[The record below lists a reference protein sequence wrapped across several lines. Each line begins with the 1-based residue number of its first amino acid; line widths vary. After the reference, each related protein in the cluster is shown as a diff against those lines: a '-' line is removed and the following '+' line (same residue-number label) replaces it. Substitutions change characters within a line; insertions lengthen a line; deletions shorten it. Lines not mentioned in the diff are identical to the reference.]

1 MKKLI
6 LSLAVYAACL
16 LTFVYQAQAGLIN
29 YERRNKSTPAAA
41 RKTGAYPSRP
51 TAAAPVEVPMAAWL
65 KTPPG
70 VKNAAEKAYDVNRDG
85 KLQSAEV
92 KIYLRDVIK
101 VIESKG
107 GFTINSD
114 VLKEYDKN
122 RDGVISRFE
131 LPDLKRDTES

>member
-1 MKKLI
+1 MKRFI
-6 LSLAVYAACL
+6 LSLALCAASL
-16 LTFVYQAQAGLIN
+16 SMFVYQAQAGLIN
-29 YERRNKSTPAAA
+29 YERRNKSKPAAA
-41 RKTGAYPSRP
+41 RTTGAYPSRP
-51 TAAAPVEVPMAAWL
+51 AVTTPVEPTMAAWL

-85 KLQSAEV
+85 KLQSAEI